1 MRGSRLTTMLTL
13 PLAAALACTGLSHW
27 MPEMGLAQEATP
39 AAECQISTPEQNV
52 DLVLQWFTALAEGNS
67 ENVAALA
74 TPDLIYHAPS
84 PQIRLQTDGAGTWA
98 NTRLQDY
105 PDLEVTVEQV
115 FSAGD
120 MVASYI
126 RFAGTQSGDAEDARG
141 VPATGLRTEWVS
153 MVNFRVECG
162 KIAEVWSVSDDLGQL
177 RQLGVISD
185 AELQSVDPV
194 ATPTP

>member
-1 MRGSRLTTMLTL
+1 MRRSRLGAMCTI
-13 PLAAALACTGLSHW
+13 PLAAALAISASGAW
-27 MPEMGLAQEATP
+27 MPEMSRAQEATP
-39 AAECQISTPEQNV
+39 AAECPLSTPEENV
-52 DLVLQWFTALAEGNS
+52 ALALRWFTALAAGNS
-67 ENVAALA
+67 AEVAAIA
-74 TPDLIYHAPS
+74 SPNLIYHAPS
-84 PQIRLQTDGAGTWA
+84 PQLPPQTDGAETWA
-98 NTRLQDY
+98 NKRLQDY

-120 MVASYI
+120 MAASYV
-126 RFAGTQSGDAEDARG
+126 RFAGTHSGDAEDARG
-141 VPATGLRTEWVS
+141 VPATGLPTEWVS